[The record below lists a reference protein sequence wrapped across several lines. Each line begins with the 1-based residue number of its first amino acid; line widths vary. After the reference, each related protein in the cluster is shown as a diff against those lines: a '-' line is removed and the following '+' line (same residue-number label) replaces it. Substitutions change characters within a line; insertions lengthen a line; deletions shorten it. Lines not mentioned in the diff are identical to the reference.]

1 MHCCLFLFL
10 SSATKPP
17 YLQPSNSTGYLH
29 STRKQELSHRTQA
42 SSAGE
47 SLMYIAV
54 NYIQVTSWNQNARI
68 KSKQTN
74 KQTAKLTA
82 APPPA
87 SLFLHAGF
95 VFPHRKIGK

>member
-1 MHCCLFLFL
+1 MHCCLFFFL
-10 SSATKPP
+10 SSTKPP

-29 STRKQELSHRTQA
+29 LTRKQELSHRTQA

-47 SLMYIAV
+47 SLVYIAA
-54 NYIQVTSWNQNARI
+54 NYIQVVSWNQNARI
-68 KSKQTN
+68 KSKQTK
-74 KQTAKLTA
+74 KQTTKLTA

-95 VFPHRKIGK
+95 VFLTGK